1 MSLDKVTI
9 PEAGFPAACYEITLT
24 VAGVKEEHAAYVA
37 SQLFLLQRLFK
48 LDGTNVETAV
58 SAERNRD
65 GVERI
70 YDLVAN

>member
-1 MSLDKVTI
+1 MSQN
-9 PEAGFPAACYEITLT
+9 PSGEYEIALT
-24 VAGVKEEHAAYVA
+24 VSGVKEEHAAYVA

-48 LDGTNVETAV
+48 LDGSNVETSV
-58 SAERNRD
+58 SAERGRD